1 MVGYTLN
8 IPVVDSLTAEFFCY
22 IIFLVNFKRLAYR
35 VNSEDEYQMCK
46 AR

>member
-8 IPVVDSLTAEFFCY
+8 IPVVDSLTAEFFY
-22 IIFLVNFKRLAYR
+22 YIFLVNFKWLAYR